1 MFGLRSDGRKIKSLD
16 PMFRVI
22 PHVMK
27 ERSDAHVYFSQDI
40 PIKSL
45 DEYISKKE
53 WTKSLPSEMY
63 TFHSENRYLILS
75 NAFCML

>member
-27 ERSDAHVYFSQDI
+27 ERSDAHVYFSQEI
-40 PIKSL
+40 PIKTL
-45 DEYISKKE
+45 DEYIAKKDQE
-53 WTKSLPSEMY
+53 GIKISYMTIIY
-63 TFHSENRYLILS
+63 I
-75 NAFCML
+75 

>member
-27 ERSDAHVYFSQDI
+27 ERSDAHVYFSQEI
-40 PIKSL
+40 PIKTL
-45 DEYISKKE
+45 DEYKDKTIEEFIKYI
-53 WTKSLPSEMY
+53 MC
-63 TFHSENRYLILS
+63 FYLL
-75 NAFCML
+75 MLLRSIF

>member
-45 DEYISKKE
+45 DPLFRVIPHVMKE
-53 WTKSLPSEMY
+53 RSDAHVYFSQEIPIK
-63 TFHSENRYLILS
+63 TFIICS
-75 NAFCML
+75 

>member
-16 PMFRVI
+16 PIFRDI

-40 PIKSL
+40 PLKTL
-45 DEYISKKE
+45 DEYIARR
-53 WTKSLPSEMY
+53 
-63 TFHSENRYLILS
+63 N
-75 NAFCML
+75 